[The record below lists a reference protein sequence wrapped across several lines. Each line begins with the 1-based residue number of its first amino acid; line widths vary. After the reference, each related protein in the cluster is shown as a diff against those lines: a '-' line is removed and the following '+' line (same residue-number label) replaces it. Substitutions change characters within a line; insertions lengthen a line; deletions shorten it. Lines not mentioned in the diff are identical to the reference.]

1 MFTRL
6 SPHSPYPAPFRTDT
20 RLRLNVVQAAGGR
33 PSIGLRFRM
42 APPMKPLAPR
52 SPAQILRSRAI
63 GARVG
68 TLIGVA
74 WLAFGVSVLAN
85 GARVPNAI
93 IGVVIA
99 AVLLQRAR
107 RLIAASNRLPAP
119 AEDQERAHRRVR
131 SEDQT

>member
-1 MFTRL
+1 
-6 SPHSPYPAPFRTDT
+6 
-20 RLRLNVVQAAGGR
+20 
-33 PSIGLRFRM
+33 M
-42 APPMKPLAPR
+42 APPMNPLAPR

-85 GARVPNAI
+85 GARVPIAI
-93 IGVVIA
+93 IGVVLA

-107 RLIAASNRLPAP
+107 RLIAARHRLPAP
-119 AEDQERAHRRVR
+119 DDGQVR
-131 SEDQT
+131 SQRMVWIQFWINFGFEIVQSRRA